1 MTKQIV
7 FTIVQIDLRL
17 IWRGG
22 PDRLYFSVN
31 KPATFYGVYLFG
43 DDKRSKYEVTLEV
56 DGTKVTDTYT
66 SECNSEGV
74 YGFNVMLPMSISI
87 EESKIVEMAATISE
101 PGSYSFVNGGGI
113 ESVEVDGVKVTFSN
127 ATASRTTNGTSK
139 SRGQFYEII
148 LSSAG

>member
-74 YGFNVMLPMSISI
+74 YGFNVMLPMTISI
-87 EESKIVEMAATISE
+87 EENKIVEMAATLKGPKSYR
-101 PGSYSFVNGGGI
+101 GSKGKQ
-113 ESVEVDGVKVTFSN
+113 SVEVNGV
-127 ATASRTTNGTSK
+127 
-139 SRGQFYEII
+139 IP
-148 LSSAG
+148 